1 LTPQLTTG
9 ATPAELLLNRRP
21 RTRLDLLQPNTAD
34 RIERKQSKQKELHD
48 THSKE
53 RQFVVG
59 DTVSNYCLDEVHR
72 SQILSVS
79 SHYSFMTINP
89 DAYEAILFQM
99 TASIFMDD

>member
-1 LTPQLTTG
+1 LTPQSTTG

-21 RTRLDLLQPNTAD
+21 RTRLDLLRPNTAD

-59 DTVSNYCLDEVHR
+59 DTVLVRNYAPGDKWLPGTVATRESEVHMEW
-72 SQILSVS
+72 ILTVELLNVV
-79 SHYSFMTINP
+79 MWNK
-89 DAYEAILFQM
+89 
-99 TASIFMDD
+99 